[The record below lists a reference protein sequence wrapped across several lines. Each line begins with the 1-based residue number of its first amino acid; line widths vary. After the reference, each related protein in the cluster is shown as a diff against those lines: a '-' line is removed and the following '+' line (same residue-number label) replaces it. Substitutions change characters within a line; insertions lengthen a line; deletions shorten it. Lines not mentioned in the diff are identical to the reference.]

1 MKMLNAIAAA
11 AIIGASFMAA
21 SPAKAAGCYPSLA
34 AKIID
39 EVMQGGGS
47 AKDAIDAA
55 VSEGNINSQGCVTR
69 VRGYMRNYSV
79 LYPSTLQLMGW

>member
-1 MKMLNAIAAA
+1 MKLLNTIAAA

-47 AKDAIDAA
+47 AKEAIDAA
-55 VSEGNINSQGCVTR
+55 VSEGFINSQGCVTR
-69 VRGYMRNYSV
+69 IRGYMRNYSSSFS
-79 LYPSTLQLMGW
+79 STLRAMNW